1 MTSTDKA
8 ALFRSLHSTGDVLVL
23 PNAWDAASARI
34 IEQAGAKA
42 VATTSAGV
50 AWSLGR
56 PDGDRLDR
64 EQAVAAVARIAAAVD
79 VPVSADI
86 ETGFGADADGV
97 AETIRQ
103 VIAAGAVGV
112 NIEDSVGGELR
123 DVTEQ
128 AERYAA
134 ARAAADETGV
144 ALFVNAR
151 IDTYLLSVGDPATR
165 LDHTLARAEAF
176 VAAGVDGVFVPG
188 AADRDTLAALV
199 AGVSAPLHALAWAGA
214 PSVATMRALGVAKVT
229 VGARIA
235 LAAYSL
241 AARAATEMLTDGT
254 YETTSS
260 TLSHHDL
267 DTLLAN

>member
-1 MTSTDKA
+1 MTSTKA
-8 ALFRSLHSTGDVLVL
+8 ALFRSLHATGEVLVL
-23 PNAWDAASARI
+23 PNTWDVASARI
-34 IEQAGAKA
+34 VEQAGAKA

-50 AWSLGR
+50 AWSLGQ

-79 VPVSADI
+79 VPVTADI

-97 AETIRQ
+97 AETVRQ

-112 NIEDSVGGELR
+112 NIEDSVGGGLR
-123 DVTEQ
+123 DVADQ

-165 LDHTLARAEAF
+165 LADTLARAKAF
-176 VAAGVDGVFVPG
+176 VAAGADGVFVPG
-188 AADRDTLAALV
+188 ALEHDTLAALV
-199 AGVSAPLHALAWAGA
+199 AGVPAPLNVLGWVGA
-214 PSVATMRALGVAKVT
+214 RSVATLRDLGVARVT

-241 AARAATEMLTDGT
+241 AARAATEMLTEGT
-254 YETTSS
+254 YETTSA
-260 TLSHHDL
+260 TLVHDDL
-267 DTLLAN
+267 NDLLAN